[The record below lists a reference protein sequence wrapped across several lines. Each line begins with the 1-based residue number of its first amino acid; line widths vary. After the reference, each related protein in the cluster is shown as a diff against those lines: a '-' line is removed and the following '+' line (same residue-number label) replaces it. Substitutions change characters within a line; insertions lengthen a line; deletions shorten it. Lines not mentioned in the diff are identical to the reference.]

1 MDLRCTTSE
10 PCLRWL
16 TRRTGGTWEASAP
29 TLAPSLNKKWN
40 PLSRRLLNCISHRTR
55 VHEQEVIKTKH
66 LGNSKDV
73 SDLCHHKHSATTS
86 LSLFCKLCFCRK
98 AQHSGC
104 LLGTYELAGITLAFL
119 IFTVL
124 FDSKVTWSL
133 FSLVFQMRNH
143 STWMLSWESSLRFA
157 EPRATHFTMLSNRL
171 LAFGPIHY

>member
-10 PCLRWL
+10 PCLRWT

-29 TLAPSLNKKWN
+29 TLAPSLDKKWN
-40 PLSRRLLNCISHRTR
+40 PFSRRLLNCVCYRTR

-73 SDLCHHKHSATTS
+73 SDLCHLKLSATTS

-133 FSLVFQMRNH
+133 FSLIFQMRNH
-143 STWMLSWESSLRFA
+143 STWMLSPESSLRSA
-157 EPRATHFTMLSNRL
+157 EPRATHFTMLSSRL
-171 LAFGPIHY
+171 IAFGPTCY